1 MYRLRELWARLAG
14 YRTRTR
20 RDLDLDREIG
30 AHLQMA
36 IEEHQRAGLSH
47 TDAHRLAMRDLGGV
61 IQTKEAFREQH
72 GFASVDSVARDVIYA
87 WRLVRARP
95 SFSAAVILAIAL
107 GVGAN
112 TAVFGVA
119 HGVLWRPLPFDEPE
133 QLVRL
138 FQTRPQDTRVP
149 VSPLNYLDWA
159 TLSSSLDATAAWR
172 NWTYELTG
180 PEGKDLIP
188 GARVTASLFDV
199 LRLQPSLGRAFLAD
213 EDKPAGQAVA
223 VISDAFWRSRFGGN
237 PDVIGRTLVAGDTV
251 YAIVGV
257 LPAGITFPAYD
268 TAIWTPLRIGDG
280 THRMRRTENYLNVI
294 ARRKPSVELTEVQTD
309 LDRLAQGLAV
319 AHPASNA
326 GVGIAALSLHDVL
339 AGDARRPLLLLAGVA
354 AAVLLISCANVAHLL
369 LARTVS
375 RGGELTVRAA
385 LGATR
390 ARLLRQN
397 VTESVLLALAG
408 GALGTLAAVW
418 VIQVL
423 RPSLPAALPRRHEI
437 AVDATVLGYALLC
450 TAVVSALAATA
461 PALRAW
467 RASLQASP
475 NRSRQ
480 MSTPRATLL
489 GRAAVLVQVALSL
502 VLLIGTLLMLRSLY
516 NVLTEDS
523 GFVAQNV
530 IVTSVSLPSSPVSQ
544 PGMSQAGRIAQHFE
558 AVVAGVREI
567 RGVDAVGLVNHLPLS
582 TDGSG
587 TRFTVERRA
596 IRPEDVPTAS
606 YRVVSP
612 EYFTTLRARL
622 LRGRYFSPSDRP
634 ESPPVFIINE
644 VMAARY
650 WQGEDPVGSRIRRG
664 GTDSKMPYTTIV
676 GVVADMKQQGLD
688 RQATPE
694 IYIPHT
700 QFPWPEMNLL
710 LRTSRTV
717 EDVAPDLRATLRR
730 LSGGPSVQA
739 VRAFEDVLWRTLNA
753 RAFAANLLVV
763 CTGLALT
770 LAMLGVY
777 AVTAHATAAQTK
789 EIAIRVALG
798 ASASSVLHVAIGGT
812 MRVVCLALAL
822 GSVGAYGVARVMS
835 SALFGIAPFDLLSY
849 GVATFALGAMAVM
862 AAVGPARRSLRV
874 DPLVS
879 LRTE

>member
-1 MYRLRELWARLAG
+1 MYRLRELWARLTG
-14 YRTRTR
+14 YRTWAH

-47 TDAHRLAMRDLGGV
+47 TDARRLAMRDFGGV

-72 GFASVDSVARDVIYA
+72 GFAMLDSVARDVVYA

-95 SFSAAVILAIAL
+95 SFSAAVMLAIAL

-112 TAVFGVA
+112 TAVFAVA
-119 HGVLWRPLPFDEPE
+119 HGVLWRPLSFDEPD

-159 TLSSSLDATAAWR
+159 TLSSSLDAAAAWR

-213 EDKPAGQAVA
+213 EDRPAGQSVA

-257 LPAGITFPAYD
+257 LPAGITFPAHD

-294 ARRKPSVELTEVQTD
+294 ARRKPGAELTEVQGD
-309 LDRLAQGLAV
+309 LDRLAQALA
-319 AHPASNA
+319 AEHPASNA
-326 GVGIAALSLHDVL
+326 GVGIAAVSLHDVV
-339 AGDARRPLLLLAGVA
+339 AGDARRPLLLLVGVA

-397 VTESVLLALAG
+397 VTESVLLALGG
-408 GALGTLAAVW
+408 GALGTLAAIW
-418 VIQVL
+418 VIQAL

-467 RASLQASP
+467 RVSLQASLKG
-475 NRSRQ
+475 SRQ

-523 GFVAQNV
+523 GFVAENV
-530 IVTSVSLPSSPVSQ
+530 IVTSVSLPSVVPQ
-544 PGMSQAGRIAQHFE
+544 LGMSQAARTAQHFE
-558 AVVAGVREI
+558 AVVAEVREI

-596 IRPEDVPTAS
+596 VSPQDVPTAS

-622 LRGRYFSPSDRP
+622 LRGRYFRPSDRP
-634 ESPPVFIINE
+634 ESPPVFIVNE

-650 WQGEDPVGSRIRRG
+650 WPGEDPIGSRIRRG

-694 IYIPHT
+694 IYIPHA

-710 LRTSRTV
+710 VRTSRTV

-730 LSGGPSVQA
+730 LNSGPSVQA
-739 VRAFEDVLWRTLNA
+739 IRAFEDVLWRTLNA

-763 CTGLALT
+763 CTGLAVI
-770 LAMLGVY
+770 LAMVGVY

-798 ASASSVLHVAIGGT
+798 ASASSVLQVAIGGT
-812 MRVVCLALAL
+812 IRVIGLALAL

-835 SALFGIAPFDLLSY
+835 SALFGIAPFDLLTY
-849 GVATFALGAMAVM
+849 GVAALALGAIAAV
-862 AAVGPARRSLRV
+862 AAVGPARKSLRI

-879 LRTE
+879 LRAE